1 MQALSI
7 AFNRPETALRLSPSK
22 ERPIDLVHLARQT
35 MGNKDLEQE
44 VLRLFV
50 RQARACSATMESC
63 DTAER
68 ARVAHML
75 KGSARG
81 VGAFVVAERAEK
93 VESAPYEASLVGEL
107 AAAVLD
113 VENFLLRL
121 SR

>member
-1 MQALSI
+1 MQALAI
-7 AFNRPETALRLSPSK
+7 AFNRPETALKLSPSR

-50 RQARACSATMESC
+50 RQARSCASSMETS
-63 DTAER
+63 DIAER
-68 ARVAHML
+68 ARIAHML

-81 VGAFVVAERAEK
+81 VGAFVVADRAERL
-93 VESAPYEASLVGEL
+93 ETDPQSAVLVQGL
-107 AAAVLD
+107 ADAILD